1 MKTIFRYLLYSCV
14 LFIISCKDFQKLAER
29 QNGFVSLF
37 NGRNLDGWEGDPTYW
52 RVENGT
58 IIGEVTPET
67 LLERNS
73 FLIWRKGMVSD
84 FELKVVFKVSSEGN
98 SGINYRS
105 EEVEGLDYALKGY
118 QADIDGKLQYMG
130 MNYEERIR
138 TTIAKPGDQVKLSA
152 SQGSLQDNISNNVWL
167 PTTVVN
173 SEPDL
178 EKLKTLVKKNDW
190 NEMRILAKGNVL
202 EHYVNGKLFSSV
214 TDEDEKYLKKEG
226 LLGVQVHV
234 GPPMKIEYK
243 TILLKRL

>member
-1 MKTIFRYLLYSCV
+1 
-14 LFIISCKDFQKLAER
+14 
-29 QNGFVSLF
+29 
-37 NGRNLDGWEGDPTYW
+37 
-52 RVENGT
+52 
-58 IIGEVTPET
+58 
-67 LLERNS
+67 
-73 FLIWRKGMVSD
+73 
-84 FELKVVFKVSSEGN
+84 
-98 SGINYRS
+98 
-105 EEVEGLDYALKGY
+105 
-118 QADIDGKLQYMG
+118 

-167 PTTVVN
+167 PTKVVN

-178 EKLKTLVKKNDW
+178 EKLKRLVKQNGW
-190 NEMRILAKGNVL
+190 NEMRIVAKGNVL

-214 TDEDEKYLKKEG
+214 TDDDEKYLKKEG